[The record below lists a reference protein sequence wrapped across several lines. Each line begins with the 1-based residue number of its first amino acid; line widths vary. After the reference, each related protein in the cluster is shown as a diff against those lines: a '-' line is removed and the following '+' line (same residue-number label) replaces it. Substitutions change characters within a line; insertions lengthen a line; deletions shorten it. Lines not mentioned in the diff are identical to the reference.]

1 MKIILIC
8 LGLLLAGLAA
18 GAGAAWFMPAP
29 APDTETAPPEARQTT
44 APAVDNPSIYID
56 IHNQFVVPVVEQ
68 GNVAAMVVI
77 TLSLEVDATEEAVV
91 RAAEPRLR
99 DQFLQ
104 VFFNHANAGKFGGIF
119 TAPAVMGELRH
130 SLLTAAQDRLGPA
143 VRDVLI
149 VDMVRQDG

>member
-29 APDTETAPPEARQTT
+29 DTDTAAPEAAQIA
-44 APAVDNPSIYID
+44 APAFDNPSIYID

-77 TLSLEVDATEEAVV
+77 TLSLEVDATDEAVV